1 MNNITQ
7 SDMVRNID
15 YITKALPLNI
25 NSDMIMW
32 L

>member
-7 SDMVRNID
+7 SDMVRNTD
-15 YITKALPLNI
+15 YITKALTLYI

-32 L
+32 F